1 MEFTEEQVYK
11 AMGLEA
17 PAQETTQPQAEVGA
31 NGQEVADPAAAVVTE
46 LATDSG
52 VETPAET
59 QTQEVDPAEPV
70 DGKEQT
76 PQQRRENAARRRQ
89 QETQMAIDQAVRKA
103 TAEAQAKHNA
113 ELEKIFAAA
122 GLTDAATGQPITT
135 AEQFNAWQQN
145 FAKQQ
150 LERELK
156 AGNLTP
162 DVLNQVISQ
171 HPAVQAAQQ
180 LIQQNQQQAQQ
191 AKAEQARKNIEA
203 EIAIIAKSDPTIKS
217 AQDVFSSPNG
227 AAIYEKVIKK
237 GYTLSDAWYSVNRD
251 RIQQHNQ
258 EAARLQAQASMR
270 SKEHLQATG
279 SVGAGAP
286 TVPREEMDLYRMMNP
301 NMTDEQIQRH
311 YAKFKANK

>member
-1 MEFTEEQVYK
+1 MDYTEKQIYE

-17 PAQETTQPQAEVGA
+17 PAQEDPQTTAAEGG
-31 NGQEVADPAAAVVTE
+31 NGQEVADPAAAVAEDPATD
-46 LATDSG
+46 TDSG
-52 VETPAET
+52 AQAQADPQNQDTDP
-59 QTQEVDPAEPV
+59 VDPV
-70 DGKEQT
+70 EQT
-76 PQQRRENAARRRQ
+76 PQQRRVNAARRRQ
-89 QETQMAIDQAVRKA
+89 QEMQMAIDQAVQKA

-122 GLTDAATGQPITT
+122 GLTDAVTGTPITT
-135 AEQFNAWQQN
+135 AEQFASWQQN
-145 FAKQQ
+145 FAQQ
-150 LERELK
+150 KLERDLK
-156 AGNLTP
+156 EGKLTP
-162 DVLNQVISQ
+162 DDLNQAISQ

-180 LIQQNQQQAQQ
+180 LIQQNQLQMQQ
-191 AKAEQARKNIEA
+191 AKEEKARQAIEA

-217 AQDVFSSPNG
+217 AQDVFNSPNG

-237 GYTLSDAWYSVNRD
+237 GYSLSDAWHSENRE

-279 SVGAGAP
+279 SIGAGAP
-286 TVPREEMDLYRMMNP
+286 TVPREEMALYRTMNP
-301 NMTDEQIQRH
+301 GMTDEQIQRH

>member
-1 MEFTEEQVYK
+1 MEFTEQQVYE
-11 AMGLEA
+11 AMGLET
-17 PAQETTQPQAEVGA
+17 PKQEQVQSQADVGA
-31 NGQEVADPAAAVVTE
+31 NEQEVADPAAAVATE
-46 LATDSG
+46 PDTDSG
-52 VETPAET
+52 AEAPTVTET
-59 QTQEVDPAEPV
+59 QDTDPVAQV
-70 DGKEQT
+70 EQT

-89 QETQMAIDQAVRKA
+89 QEMQEAIDQAVQKA
-103 TAEAQAKHNA
+103 IAEAEAKHNA

-156 AGNLTP
+156 AGKLTP
-162 DVLNQVISQ
+162 DVLNQAISQ

-180 LIQQNQQQAQQ
+180 LVRQNQQQMQQ
-191 AKAEQARKNIEA
+191 VKEEKARQAIEA
-203 EIAIIAKSDPTIKS
+203 EIAIIAQSDPTIKS
-217 AQDVFSSPNG
+217 AQDVFNSPNG
-227 AAIYEKVIKK
+227 AAIYEKVMKK
-237 GYTLSDAWYSVNRD
+237 GYSLSDAWHSENRE

-258 EAARLQAQASMR
+258 EIARMQAQASMR

-279 SVGAGAP
+279 AVGSGTP
-286 TVPREEMDLYRMMNP
+286 TVPRDEMALYRMMNP
-301 NMTDEQIQRH
+301 GITDEQIQRH

>member
-1 MEFTEEQVYK
+1 MEFTEQQVYE
-11 AMGLEA
+11 AMGLET
-17 PAQETTQPQAEVGA
+17 PKQEQVQSQADVGA
-31 NGQEVADPAAAVVTE
+31 NEQEVADPAAAVATE
-46 LATDSG
+46 PDTDSG
-52 VETPAET
+52 AEAPTVTET
-59 QTQEVDPAEPV
+59 QDTDPVAQV
-70 DGKEQT
+70 EQT

-89 QETQMAIDQAVRKA
+89 QEMQEAIDQAVQKA
-103 TAEAQAKHNA
+103 TAEAEAKHNA

-156 AGNLTP
+156 AGKLTP
-162 DVLNQVISQ
+162 DVLNQAISQ

-180 LIQQNQQQAQQ
+180 LVRQNQQQMQQ
-191 AKAEQARKNIEA
+191 VKEEKARQAIEA

-217 AQDVFSSPNG
+217 AQDVFNSPNG
-227 AAIYEKVIKK
+227 AAIYEKVMKK
-237 GYTLSDAWYSVNRD
+237 GYSLSDAWHSENRE

-258 EAARLQAQASMR
+258 ETARMQAQASMR
-270 SKEHLQATG
+270 SKEHLQTTG
-279 SVGAGAP
+279 AVGSGAP
-286 TVPREEMDLYRMMNP
+286 TVPRDEMALYRVMNP
-301 NMTDEQIQRH
+301 GITDEQIQRH